1 MSVLINM
8 KMPID
13 CVNCPAFKEVFDAE
27 CRITGKSVD
36 GHWSCILQNDVYP
49 RPDWCPLIEV
59 PPHGDLIDRDAL
71 LNAIKKAGEDDSEI
85 ADVYEEDYAAVSDWL
100 YTAPTVIEASE

>member
-71 LNAIKKAGEDDSEI
+71 WEHVEDLACNIWVTASGVPVE
-85 ADVYEEDYAAVSDWL
+85 ALEK
-100 YTAPTVIEASE
+100 APTVIEASEGST